1 MLSGTTKSVQ
11 TLEEIEY
18 PQFYYKREATDDN
31 EEESNTSSDN
41 NEATKQEETTNK
53 QDDADNPSTDHV
65 TISEN
70 QRGISFDGLFG
81 RYVVN
86 AKKLLSL
93 ILIYERS
100 IKLEI

>member
-1 MLSGTTKSVQ
+1 MTRRKKTIL
-11 TLEEIEY
+11 
-18 PQFYYKREATDDN
+18 P
-31 EEESNTSSDN
+31 SDN
-41 NEATKQEETTNK
+41 NEVTKQEEKTTNK
-53 QDDADNPSTDHV
+53 QDDADNPSTGHV

-93 ILIYERS
+93 ILILKES
-100 IKLEI
+100 VPSN